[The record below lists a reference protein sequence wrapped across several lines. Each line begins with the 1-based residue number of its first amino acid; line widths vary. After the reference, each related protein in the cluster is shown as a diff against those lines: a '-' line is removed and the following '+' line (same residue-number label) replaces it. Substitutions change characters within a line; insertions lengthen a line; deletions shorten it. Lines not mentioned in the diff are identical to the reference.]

1 MLKIRWYGL
10 LFALSFVL
18 GYQIILK
25 IFKIEGHTQKQLDS
39 LTVYMILG
47 TVIGARLGHCF
58 FYEPAYYLSNPLEIL
73 MVWKGGL
80 ASHGAAI
87 GILVS
92 LYIFAQKNKD
102 ISYPWIIDRI
112 VIVVALSGLFIRLG
126 NFFNSE
132 IIGLPSDLPW
142 AVVFHRIDMIP
153 RHPSQLYEALAY
165 TLIFL
170 VLWGYYNRN
179 KAKTV
184 SYSLFS
190 RFLIMTF
197 SARFLIEFTKVNQTS
212 FENGMAL
219 NMGQILSLPLIAV
232 GVVLLFKS
240 MNEAKQNKQIKSE

>member
-1 MLKIRWYGL
+1 M
-10 LFALSFVL
+10 SFVL

-25 IFKIEGHTQKQLDS
+25 IFKTEGYTQKQLDS

-58 FYEPAYYLSNPLEIL
+58 FYEPAYYLSNPIEIL

-102 ISYPWIIDRI
+102 ITYPWIIDRI

-132 IIGLPSDLPW
+132 IIGVPTDLPW

-165 TLIFL
+165 FIIFL
-170 VLWGYYNRN
+170 VLWGYYNRH
-179 KAKTV
+179 KVKTV

-190 RFLIMTF
+190 RFLILAF
-197 SARFLIEFTKVNQTS
+197 SARFLIEFTKENQSS
-212 FENGMAL
+212 FESGMAL

-232 GVVLLFKS
+232 GILLLFKS
-240 MNEAKQNKQIKSE
+240 MSKAKDPKNITKPE